1 MRRVIVELTDD
12 LAKFLS
18 EHFHT
23 EDLAKIVKDLLDEG
37 AIEIGL
43 SMTGFK
49 EITVREESSKC

>member
-1 MRRVIVELTDD
+1 VELTDD

-43 SMTGFK
+43 SMTGFNRD
-49 EITVREESSKC
+49 EITVRERGSEE